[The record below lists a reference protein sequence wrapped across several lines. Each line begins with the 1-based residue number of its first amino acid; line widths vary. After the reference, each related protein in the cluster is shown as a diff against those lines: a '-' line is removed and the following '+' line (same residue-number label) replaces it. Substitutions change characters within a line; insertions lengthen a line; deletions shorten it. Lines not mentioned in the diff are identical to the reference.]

1 MPELKEPFHT
11 LLESFL
17 NHLSVERNFSPNTRD
32 AYRNDLCRYF
42 QFIQEQKKTIDAI
55 ETRDIRRFIAELHE
69 TGLAVS
75 TLGRNISAIRT
86 LHKFLLAERSAQTN
100 PAETVLQP
108 KQAKNLPDVLSVDEV
123 LKLLDAPLKKEPQGK
138 FMLRDKAILE
148 FLYASG
154 VRVSELTELQQQ
166 NLYFEAGFVRI
177 FGKGSKE
184 RLVPVGRSAIEW
196 ITRYRNE
203 LRIGLSGK
211 NSHDAL
217 FLNARGKKLS
227 RMAVYNMVRE
237 YAAIAGIQ
245 KDISPHTLRHSFATH
260 LLEGGADLRA
270 VQEMLGHTSILA
282 TQIYTHIDRSF
293 IREVHKTFHP
303 RG

>member
-1 MPELKEPFHT
+1 MLELKEAYHT
-11 LLESFL
+11 LLENFL
-17 NHLSVERNFSPNTRD
+17 NHLSVERNFSKNTRES
-32 AYRNDLCRYF
+32 YRNDLKRYLLF
-42 QFIQEQKKTIDAI
+42 MQGKEKEIKSID
-55 ETRDIRRFIAELHE
+55 TSDIRRFIAELHK
-69 TGLAVS
+69 TGLAAS

-86 LHKFLLAERSAQTN
+86 LHKFLLAERSAETN
-100 PAETVLQP
+100 PAETVQQP
-108 KQAKNLPDVLSVDEV
+108 KQAKKLPDVLSVEEV
-123 LKLLDAPLKKEPQGK
+123 LKLLEAPLQKKPQGK
-138 FMLRDKAILE
+138 YLLRDKAILE

-154 VRVSELTELQQQ
+154 VRVSELTDLQQQ

-177 FGKGSKE
+177 YGKGSKE
-184 RLVPVGRSAIEW
+184 RLVPIGQSAIDW

-211 NSHDAL
+211 DSHDTL
-217 FLNARGKKLS
+217 FLNARGKKLT
-227 RMAVYNMVRE
+227 RMAVYLIVRE
-237 YAAIAGIQ
+237 YSVLAGIE
-245 KDISPHTLRHSFATH
+245 KEISPHTLRHSFATH

-270 VQEMLGHTSILA
+270 VQEMLGHSSILA